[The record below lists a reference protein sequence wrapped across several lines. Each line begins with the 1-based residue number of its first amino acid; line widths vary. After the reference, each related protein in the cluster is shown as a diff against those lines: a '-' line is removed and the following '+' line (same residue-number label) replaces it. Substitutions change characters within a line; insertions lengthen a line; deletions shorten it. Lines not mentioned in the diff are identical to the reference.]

1 MNTGKRADD
10 EPADQRDRP
19 VWGGRSAMP
28 GAGGLTRIA
37 AAAANSARGL
47 KHGAASEAA
56 IRQELA
62 LLALALPV
70 SFFIASSFWVGVA
83 LIASLL
89 VMLMVEYL
97 NSAIESLCDHVTPQ
111 KHEAIRITKDLA
123 SAGSLFSQLLAGLIW
138 LAALAERLGLVGEAG
153 LMP

>member
-1 MNTGKRADD
+1 MSTGNPGED

-28 GAGGLTRIA
+28 GAGGLARIA

-47 KHGAASEAA
+47 KQGFASEAA

-70 SFFIASSFWVGVA
+70 SFLIASSFWVGVA

-89 VMLMVEYL
+89 VMLMAEFL
-97 NSAIESLCDHVTPQ
+97 NSAIESLCDHVTPE
-111 KHEAIRITKDLA
+111 KHEAIRITKDLS
-123 SAGSLFSQLLAGLIW
+123 SAGSFFSQLLAGLIW
-138 LAALAERLGLVGEAG
+138 LAAIAERLGIIG
-153 LMP
+153 

>member
-1 MNTGKRADD
+1 MSTEKRADD

-47 KHGAASEAA
+47 KHGFASEAA

-70 SFFIASSFWVGVA
+70 SFFVASSFWVG
-83 LIASLL
+83 S
-89 VMLMVEYL
+89 
-97 NSAIESLCDHVTPQ
+97 P
-111 KHEAIRITKDLA
+111 
-123 SAGSLFSQLLAGLIW
+123 
-138 LAALAERLGLVGEAG
+138 
-153 LMP
+153 

>member
-1 MNTGKRADD
+1 MSTGNRNKD
-10 EPADQRDRP
+10 EPEDLRDRP

-28 GAGGLTRIA
+28 GAGGLTRIL
-37 AAAANSARGL
+37 AAAANSLSGL
-47 KHGAASEAA
+47 KHGFASEAA

-89 VMLMVEYL
+89 VMLMAEFL

-111 KHEAIRITKDLA
+111 KHEAIRITKDLS
-123 SAGSLFSQLLAGLIW
+123 SAGAFFSQLLAGLVW
-138 LAALAERLGLVGEAG
+138 LAAIAERLGLIGQAG
-153 LMP
+153 